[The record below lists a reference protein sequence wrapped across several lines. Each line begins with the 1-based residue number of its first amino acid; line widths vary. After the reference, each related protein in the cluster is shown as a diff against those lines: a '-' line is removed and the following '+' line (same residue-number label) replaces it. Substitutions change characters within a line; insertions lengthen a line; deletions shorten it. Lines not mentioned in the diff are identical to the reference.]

1 MECVTQKGLVGD
13 TNTLNRGGELKERK
27 TAQREDREKGQHK
40 LRREYQ
46 DPQPG
51 PCDPEHFPKSS
62 VPFSQ
67 LLQRVCSHAVAAI
80 TAASPHPEGF
90 QPRLVLPETLQ
101 CELP

>member
-62 VPFSQ
+62 VPLFFSATTES
-67 LLQRVCSHAVAAI
+67 LLTRSGSHYSSF
-80 TAASPHPEGF
+80 SPP
-90 QPRLVLPETLQ
+90 
-101 CELP
+101 